1 MDLKELLGEAYKDG
15 MSFDEINTALS
26 NKKLADLSTGKYVN
40 KDAADAEKTRLEN
53 EKKDLE
59 NQLNAKLTDDEK
71 TAKIAAEKDKQ
82 IEKLMQQLKENTISG
97 NKGKIM
103 GSTTEMRSKI
113 GIEDTDE
120 DFTKFV
126 GLITNEDVSNND
138 YVASYLS
145 KLIKSAYEKGEADAK
160 KTQVAGNGN
169 YKSGGDG
176 KATDNKNENDIGKRL
191 AQKIK
196 DSNKNSFDY
205 FERK

>member
-82 IEKLMQQLKENTISG
+82 IEKLMQQLKENTING
-97 NKGKIM
+97 NKGKIL

-120 DFTKFV
+120 EFTKFV
-126 GLITNEDVSNND
+126 GLIAHEDVANND

-145 KLIKSAYEKGEADAK
+145 KLIKSAYEKGEADGK
-160 KTQVAGNGN
+160 KVQVAGNGSL
-169 YKSGGDG
+169 KGGDG
-176 KATDNKNENDIGKRL
+176 KATDDKSENDIGKRI